1 MSLVR
6 AVMLGAFAGRSYE
19 SAHGSFVAYLSL
31 PPVGLAMMLLAIRP
45 TDVIAIRSVTAIIF
59 GLCCLITGG
68 MAFWLISGGF
78 YIMPLGYFLAFGTG
92 GVALMRP
99 MMCSCCCGD
108 TGIALSPRV
117 ALRHLWLGSRLLLVG
132 YGTVTLAWPIEFGL
146 SDDPGMAWALGMSII
161 SYFVAAIL
169 TPANRGRAHRI
180 LGGLGNQG
188 TKEAEAATI
197 SALIGGGDASFAL
210 AQAAKRFR
218 ALPLSALKEEDL
230 ASSSDTGLHAK
241 TQLSKLGE
249 VAGFVSHSW
258 SDAGPAKYAQLHTWA
273 AEERQGDPSLQKQDS
288 DPLQWL
294 DKAMRSPWAAEQPP
308 SESSTQKRDSLS
320 DPLLWLDKAVRI
332 A

>member
-6 AVMLGAFAGRSYE
+6 AVMLGAFSGRSHE
-19 SAHGSFVAYLSL
+19 AGHGSFVAYLSL

-45 TDVIAIRSVTAIIF
+45 TDAIAIRCVTAIIF
-59 GLCCLITGG
+59 GMCV
-68 MAFWLISGGF
+68 LISLGTGWWLLNDGF
-78 YIMPLGYFLAFGTG
+78 YIMPFAYFLSFFTG
-92 GVALMRP
+92 VVVLMRP
-99 MMCSCCCGD
+99 MMCSCCCAD

-132 YGTVTLAWPIEFGL
+132 YGTVTISWPIDYGVT
-146 SDDPGMAWALGMSII
+146 DDYNMAWALVMSII
-161 SYFVAAIL
+161 SWIVAAIL
-169 TPANRGRAHRI
+169 TPTNRGRAHRI

-197 SALIGGGDASFAL
+197 SALIGGGNASFAL

-218 ALPLSALKEEDL
+218 ALPLSAIKEEDL

-241 TQLSKLGE
+241 TQPSKLGE

-273 AEERQGDPSLQKQDS
+273 AEARQGDSSVQKQDS
-288 DPLQWL
+288 DPLMWL
-294 DKAMRSPWAAEQPP
+294 DKAMRSPWAAEVPP
-308 SESSTQKRDSLS
+308 GDSSTQKQNS

>member
-1 MSLVR
+1 M
-6 AVMLGAFAGRSYE
+6 F
-19 SAHGSFVAYLSL
+19 
-31 PPVGLAMMLLAIRP
+31 
-45 TDVIAIRSVTAIIF
+45 
-59 GLCCLITGG
+59 
-68 MAFWLISGGF
+68 
-78 YIMPLGYFLAFGTG
+78 
-92 GVALMRP
+92 
-99 MMCSCCCGD
+99 
-108 TGIALSPRV
+108 
-117 ALRHLWLGSRLLLVG
+117 LLVC
-132 YGTVTLAWPIEFGL
+132 T
-146 SDDPGMAWALGMSII
+146 DDPGMAWALGMSII

-180 LGGLGNQG
+180 LGGLGTQG

-273 AEERQGDPSLQKQDS
+273 AEERQGDLSLQKQDS